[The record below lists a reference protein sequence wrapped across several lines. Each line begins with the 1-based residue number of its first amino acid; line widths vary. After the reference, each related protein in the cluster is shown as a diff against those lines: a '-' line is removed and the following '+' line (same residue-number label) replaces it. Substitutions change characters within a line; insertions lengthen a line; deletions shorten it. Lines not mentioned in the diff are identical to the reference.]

1 VVAEDKLIADLSR
14 LHAVGKVDLPEIAY
28 IYSRL
33 NREVAGTS
41 YGEGKYSGGKTF
53 SYGDSSAFDDGFS
66 TEGAVDSESGSAE
79 AQQAWSALRNK
90 LQDGLGQSAN
100 HVMEAARAV
109 LAIANTYETQDTEAA
124 AAVRSAW
131 ANGEPNDVKID
142 YKEIKRNKDGSY
154 KAPDPLPTTPEP
166 VILSKDNP

>member
-1 VVAEDKLIADLSR
+1 MVAEDKLVADLSR

-53 SYGDSSAFDDGFS
+53 SYSDSSAFDDGFS
-66 TEGAVDSESGSAE
+66 TEGVADSATGSAE
-79 AQQAWSALRNK
+79 AQQAWSALRDK
-90 LQDGLGQSAN
+90 LQDGLGHSVK

-109 LAIANTYETQDTEAA
+109 LTIANTYETHDAEAA
-124 AAVRSAW
+124 AEIRRIW
-131 ANGEPNDVKID
+131 ANGEPDDVKID
-142 YKEIKRNKDGSY
+142 YKEVKRNKDGSY
-154 KAPDPLPTTPEP
+154 KAPDPIPTTPEP
-166 VILSKDNP
+166 VILSKENF